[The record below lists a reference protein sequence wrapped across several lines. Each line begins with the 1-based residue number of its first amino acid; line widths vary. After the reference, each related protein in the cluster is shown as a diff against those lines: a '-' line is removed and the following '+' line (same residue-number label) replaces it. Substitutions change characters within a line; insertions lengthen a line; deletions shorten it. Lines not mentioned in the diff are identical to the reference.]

1 MLVRSDRMVSS
12 YNWLV
17 MLPFQLS
24 FEKKIR
30 TTNIGKGWS
39 NRNHEKISGQNQTL
53 FEKEIFEKY
62 CPTQFVKTFFKRD
75 FMTV

>member
-1 MLVRSDRMVSS
+1 MPRIKKQQAFLKSAIFR
-12 YNWLV
+12 
-17 MLPFQLS
+17 
-24 FEKKIR
+24 KKIR
-30 TTNIGKGWS
+30 TTNIGKGWP

-62 CPTQFVKTFFKRD
+62 CPTHFVKTFFKRE